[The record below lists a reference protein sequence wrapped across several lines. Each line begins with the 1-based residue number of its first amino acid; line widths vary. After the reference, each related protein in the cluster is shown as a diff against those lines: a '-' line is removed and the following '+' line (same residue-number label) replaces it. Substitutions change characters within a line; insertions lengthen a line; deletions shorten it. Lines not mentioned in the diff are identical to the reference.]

1 MSRSHKIISCRTI
14 VLPLICF
21 LILTGA
27 AVLVAWRSGV
37 IQFTEEDSRL
47 PEEVINRLTPGT
59 VEHLEYQLHLVVLN
73 PFELTV
79 KGTDTKIII
88 NSMDSS
94 PSYIETLI
102 SSALSAVCQSGYQ
115 DFETISLIVIRTN
128 TMSFEHSEK
137 QITARAVFSHSTID
151 KICRDP
157 YSKRKLIQ
165 LANEFST
172 QNDGSD

>member
-1 MSRSHKIISCRTI
+1 MSRSNKIISCRTI
-14 VLPLICF
+14 VIPLVCF
-21 LILTGA
+21 LILAGA

-79 KGTDTKIII
+79 NGTDTKIII

-102 SSALSAVCQSGYQ
+102 SSALSAVCQSGYK

-128 TMSFEHSEK
+128 SMSFEHSEN
-137 QITARAVFSHSTID
+137 QIMARAVFSHSTID
-151 KICRDP
+151 TICRDP

>member
-1 MSRSHKIISCRTI
+1 MSRSNKIISCRTI
-14 VLPLICF
+14 VIPLVCF
-21 LILTGA
+21 LILAGA
-27 AVLVAWRSGV
+27 AVLVAWQSGV

-47 PEEVINRLTPGT
+47 SENVINRLTPGT
-59 VEHLEYQLHLVVLN
+59 LEHLEYQLDHAVLD
-73 PFELTV
+73 PFELKV
-79 KGTDTKIII
+79 NGTETKIII

-94 PSYIETLI
+94 PSYFEELI
-102 SSALSAVCQSGYQ
+102 SRAMIAICQSRYQ
-115 DFETISLIVIRTN
+115 DFETISLIVIRPNTTN
-128 TMSFEHSEK
+128 SEHSEK